1 MGDDKSENELRYTR
15 LSRRPRDFSWC
26 PGPRRRS
33 YGKIL
38 PSTLLLF
45 PTRGGRRRL
54 DSVCP
59 ASTAQR
65 RTTDDLAPKPH
76 RDMGLA
82 ARTTCWRWMRKC
94 GPYSRLPPPSR
105 PSLVPSE
112 SASSFLPEFYHANS
126 PDACGPKYDRVLCQ
140 SKAHGKQRRH
150 GRGHAG

>member
-26 PGPRRRS
+26 PGGVPMETFCRPPYFCFRLA
-33 YGKIL
+33 GGGGD
-38 PSTLLLF
+38 STLCVL
-45 PTRGGRRRL
+45 R
-54 DSVCP
+54 
-59 ASTAQR
+59 AQHSDGR